1 MKPKNSRLKL
11 AIILT
16 SILALIVPL
25 VVYLGNSGSG
35 NTALA
40 EARQQLALT
49 PPGILE
55 NTPSIAAL
63 LDQEAG
69 MSIWLNATQW
79 APLSL
84 ESAKNG
90 MVNIE
95 INTSD
100 YVIGSISREI
110 LGFPSDDWPHCFVHK
125 TGWIVVYYLKIN
137 NVNLGTTGWV
147 GKIFP
152 MFKDSHV
159 NWYDSS
165 SHSLND
171 NLLHNALAT
180 ICDQIPEIPGITG
193 AQYYHFQYPSAKT
206 LEIAV
211 KTSPYGEVT
220 FNINVP
226 STLIIDERS
235 WSYCSLYGGYFK
247 IDTTTI
253 FSGAGKNYQDR
264 AYGGP
269 EITASVLSPDVWHK
283 VTIRAYSGEYP
294 TTACIVII
302 YH

>member
-1 MKPKNSRLKL
+1 MKPTDSRLKL

-16 SILALIVPL
+16 SILVLIVPL
-25 VVYLGNSGSG
+25 AFYLGNSGSG

-49 PPGILE
+49 PPGMLE
-55 NTPSIAAL
+55 NNPSIAVV

-69 MSIWLNATQW
+69 MAIWLNATQW

-84 ESAKNG
+84 EAAKNG

-100 YVIGSISREI
+100 YVIGSISMQS
-110 LGFPSDDWPHCFVHK
+110 LGFTSDDWPHCFVHK
-125 TGWIVVYYLKIN
+125 TGWIIVYYLKIN
-137 NVNLGTTGWV
+137 NLNPGTTGWV
-147 GKIFP
+147 GKVFP

-159 NWYDSS
+159 NWYDRD
-165 SHSLND
+165 SHTLND

-180 ICDQIPEIPGITG
+180 ISSQIPGIPGITG
-193 AQYYHFQYPSAKT
+193 AQYYHFQYKSATT

-211 KTSPYGEVT
+211 KTAPSGEVT

-235 WSYCSLYGGYFK
+235 WSYCSQASMGYFK

-253 FSGAGKNYQDR
+253 FSGIGSNYQYR

-269 EITASVLSPDVWHK
+269 EITAPVLSPDVWHK
-283 VTIRAYSGEYP
+283 VTINANPSYP
-294 TTACIVII
+294 VTACIVIL